1 MRAIKA
7 RTFLLLIF
15 LSLSP
20 FSQPHVVFEEI
31 GLMAG
36 SVSYMHCALTLDL
49 GLIEDMVTNG
59 TLAARSYATFIDR
72 IYSTNPTLTDQQIRD
87 KTNYLRISA
96 EFEDWL
102 DDLRIQINHLR
113 ETLPSPTPDRVKRAP
128 LLGGLMVK
136 AATLMGKTVLR
147 KVKFPQLSFSIA
159 NGIFGTFMGLY
170 STRQLEKL
178 RTELG
183 DVHNQQDRL
192 VVIVSEHQ
200 EAIVKLANDT
210 ANLQSTI
217 TTLTLVN
224 PPYIVAKLSRMI
236 DRIRTAIHT
245 AIHVIQQAQH
255 RRLAFDYLPPAQLKE
270 LFQELELAAKQ
281 LHYVLIP
288 KIATDLFQL
297 EISYLHDGR
306 NVIILLHVPMVPD
319 KSLMRLFRLRPFP
332 IPFSPSRALLPT
344 PSTAVLALSQTSPRT
359 MTLVELVDLLDCHQ
373 VNSVFLCERH
383 GILHRDVRA
392 FCLGALFEQDIET
405 AKVVCDLELVPY
417 KEYVLQLQSNW
428 FLVYSPK
435 LYTAHVRCYN
445 GTHSEIHIKPGVNKF
460 FVSPSCFV
468 DLINI
473 TLVSDLSMK
482 LDSAI
487 KHFSW
492 ESTDMSQFGI
502 QDSDIDQALRELDGI
517 AADQELLLS
526 EVLAHQRMDAKI
538 PSRRLILVLV
548 GSIGSIGIIVA
559 IIMLFSTHRFVKI
572 RNKLRRVR
580 QVLENALPTHRRNLD
595 RPEPPPQ
602 GFADLPPD
610 VRELLERHQ

>member
-136 AATLMGKTVLR
+136 AATTLGKTVLR

-288 KIATDLFQL
+288 KISTDLFQL

-319 KSLMRLFRLRPFP
+319 K
-332 IPFSPSRALLPT
+332 
-344 PSTAVLALSQTSPRT
+344 
-359 MTLVELVDLLDCHQ
+359 
-373 VNSVFLCERH
+373 
-383 GILHRDVRA
+383 
-392 FCLGALFEQDIET
+392 
-405 AKVVCDLELVPY
+405 
-417 KEYVLQLQSNW
+417 
-428 FLVYSPK
+428 
-435 LYTAHVRCYN
+435 
-445 GTHSEIHIKPGVNKF
+445 
-460 FVSPSCFV
+460 
-468 DLINI
+468 
-473 TLVSDLSMK
+473 
-482 LDSAI
+482 
-487 KHFSW
+487 
-492 ESTDMSQFGI
+492 
-502 QDSDIDQALRELDGI
+502 
-517 AADQELLLS
+517 
-526 EVLAHQRMDAKI
+526 
-538 PSRRLILVLV
+538 
-548 GSIGSIGIIVA
+548 
-559 IIMLFSTHRFVKI
+559 
-572 RNKLRRVR
+572 
-580 QVLENALPTHRRNLD
+580 
-595 RPEPPPQ
+595 
-602 GFADLPPD
+602 
-610 VRELLERHQ
+610 